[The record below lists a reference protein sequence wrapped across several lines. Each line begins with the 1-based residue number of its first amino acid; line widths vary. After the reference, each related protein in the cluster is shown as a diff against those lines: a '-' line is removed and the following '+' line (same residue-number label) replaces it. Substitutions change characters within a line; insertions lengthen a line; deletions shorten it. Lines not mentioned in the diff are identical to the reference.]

1 MLIETLEELKEEGL
15 LEYLSDIPECRQKA
29 FRLRYGL
36 SGKPPMSFESI
47 GEEFGFSRTQARN
60 YTLDAIEKLRKAKL
74 DAAQRKIEQE
84 KEEKLNVRVKENS
97 MVLDANSIS
106 IAIKV
111 LEQYPNIVTTA
122 ELKELLCVKLQNKG
136 NLKEMVLNMPVD
148 IFGASVRTLN
158 CLANQRPRVE
168 TIGQLAQLFP
178 DSLLRTRN
186 FGQKS
191 YREVVSILKSCN
203 LGLGM
208 TLKDAIE
215 NLIITA
221 ALYNDIRGSFKVR
234 SKYLTHTEEENA
246 TKGLMAMAEL
256 LKEEVNNE

>member
-74 DAAQRKIEQE
+74 DAAQKKIEME
-84 KEEKLNVRVKENS
+84 KEAKLNVRVKENS
-97 MVLDANSIS
+97 MALDANSIS

-111 LEQYPNIVTTA
+111 LEQFPEIVKTA
-122 ELKELLCVKLQNKG
+122 ELIEMLTRKILNNEE
-136 NLKEMVLNMPVD
+136 LKEMVLNMPVD

-168 TIGQLAQLFP
+168 TIGQLVQLSP
-178 DSLLRTRN
+178 DSLLITRN

-191 YREVVSILKSCN
+191 YREVLSILKSCG
-203 LGLGM
+203 LSLGM
-208 TLKDAIE
+208 TQNEALD
-215 NLIITA
+215 NLVITS
-221 ALYNDIRGSFKVR
+221 ALYNDIRESFKVR

-256 LKEEVNNE
+256 LKKEEHHG